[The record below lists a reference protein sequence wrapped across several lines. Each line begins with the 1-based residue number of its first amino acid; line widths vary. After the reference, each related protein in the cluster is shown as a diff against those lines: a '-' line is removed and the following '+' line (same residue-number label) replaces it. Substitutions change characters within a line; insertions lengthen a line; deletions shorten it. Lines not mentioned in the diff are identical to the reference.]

1 MALLTKGGVI
11 SLRPEPVG
19 HKPSGRTW
27 NMNEQTPFGL
37 IFKSNPGTAEYRKF
51 YQFMSNVF
59 GAEAHHMIDLGYID
73 KMLFKAGFSTGAH
86 GTANYSEARER
97 ILNLLRKKGV
107 DVGNVEENISPL
119 SQAKPKAG
127 RTGLAHKLVHDA
139 YNTIPEASGDYLRT
153 LDEER
158 FADYLVEKSRQRKTL
173 VAAAIDHKYNAL
185 LNEHPELGDLD
196 FKQQREWIRTNK
208 AEFGSLGDD
217 TLKEVLEEAKSNFI
231 APVPNQ
237 PRGRVSVN
245 PQANK
250 LFRNTNADY
259 FGIVPYLDDA
269 AKTVR
274 RNPLGSVVGA
284 ATLIQPEAIK
294 SAIQGDY
301 TEAAKQT
308 AVGAGIGALA
318 EQGIKKAT
326 PVVSQAAARVLP
338 KAALS
343 IVGGAA
349 KFAPPVLAGVAGYQ
363 MLDAIVEGTTGKN
376 LQETAV
382 AAEATKK
389 ELRNN
394 GYSNYDLRRHYRNG
408 YTK

>member
-1 MALLTKGGVI
+1 MALLTKGGVV

-86 GTANYSEARER
+86 GTANYSEARDR

-139 YNTIPEASGDYLRT
+139 YNTIPEASGEYLRT

-173 VAAAIDHKYNAL
+173 VAAAIDHKYNTL

-208 AEFGSLGDD
+208 AKFGSLGDE
-217 TLKEVLEEAKSNFI
+217 TLKEVLEETKSKFI

-237 PRGRVSVN
+237 PRGRVAVN

-274 RNPLGSVVGA
+274 RNPLGSAVGA
-284 ATLIQPEAIK
+284 ATAIQPEAIK
-294 SAIQGDY
+294 SAIRGDY

-308 AVGAGIGALA
+308 AVGAGLGAVAQEGL
-318 EQGIKKAT
+318 KH
-326 PVVSQAAARVLP
+326 VSSAAMRLLP
-338 KAALS
+338 K
-343 IVGGAA
+343 GGAMVLQTVG
-349 KFAPPVLAGVAGYQ
+349 KFAGPIGLAYAGVET
-363 MLDAIVEGTTGKN
+363 LNAIVEGVNGEGN
-376 LQETAV
+376 GLLEAGV
-382 AAEATKK
+382 AAEAKK
-389 ELRNN
+389 EELRKN
-394 GYSNYDLRRHYRNG
+394 GYSNHDLRRRFRNG

>member
-1 MALLTKGGVI
+1 MALLTKGGVV

-37 IFKSNPGTAEYRKF
+37 LFKSNPGTPEYRKF

-59 GAEAHHMIDLGYID
+59 GAEAHHIIDLGYID

-86 GTANYSEARER
+86 GTANYSEARDR

-139 YNTIPEASGDYLRT
+139 YNTIPEASGEYLRT

-173 VAAAIDHKYNAL
+173 VSAAIDHKYNTL

-208 AEFGSLGDD
+208 AEFGSLGDE
-217 TLKEVLEEAKSNFI
+217 TLKEVLEETKSKFI

-237 PRGRVSVN
+237 PRGRVAVN

-274 RNPLGSVVGA
+274 RNPLGSAVGA
-284 ATLIQPEAIK
+284 ATAIQPDAIK

-308 AVGAGIGALA
+308 AVGAGLGAVAQEGL
-318 EQGIKKAT
+318 KR
-326 PVVSQAAARVLP
+326 VSSVAMRLLP
-338 KAALS
+338 K
-343 IVGGAA
+343 GGAMA
-349 KFAPPVLAGVAGYQ
+349 LQTVGKFAGPIGLAYAGVET
-363 MLDAIVEGTTGKN
+363 LNAIVEGVNGEGNGLLETG
-376 LQETAV
+376 V
-382 AAEATKK
+382 AAEAKK
-389 ELRNN
+389 EELRKN
-394 GYSNYDLRRHYRNG
+394 GYSNHDLRRRYRNG